1 MLYAIHMGFVDGYS
15 RGQSEIVHLVSSA
28 EAVEED
34 DDLRWVF
41 TDGHAEMAPLT
52 DFYNDLDDLDKI
64 DWNVMKST
72 YWNDTDDDPDRKRR
86 RQAEF
91 LVHEFFPWKLIAGI
105 GVHGQATVERV
116 QEILKK
122 SRHKPDVEIKRAWYY

>member
-1 MLYAIHMGFVDGYS
+1 MLYAIHKGFVDGYN

-52 DFYNDLDDLDKI
+52 DFYNDLEDLDKI
-64 DWNVMKST
+64 DWDVMGST

-91 LVHEFFPWKLIAGI
+91 LVHDFFPWKLIASI
-105 GVHGQATVERV
+105 GVYGHATMEHV
-116 QEILKK
+116 QQILKK
-122 SRHKPDVEIKRAWYY
+122 SKHKPEVHIKGAWYY